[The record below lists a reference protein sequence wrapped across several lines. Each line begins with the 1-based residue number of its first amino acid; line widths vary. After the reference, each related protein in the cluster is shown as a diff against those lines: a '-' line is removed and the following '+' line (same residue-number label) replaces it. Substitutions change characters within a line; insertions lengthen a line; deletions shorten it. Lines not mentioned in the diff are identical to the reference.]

1 MPKSG
6 LPKVLNIYSGATLTS
21 TCSLRKVLSR
31 YIGQEDTLNKIL
43 NHLMSEITIY
53 NYSGLTRFNLFT
65 LIPFIVILLA
75 VYISVFEYYIF
86 KSVV

>member
-1 MPKSG
+1 
-6 LPKVLNIYSGATLTS
+6 
-21 TCSLRKVLSR
+21 
-31 YIGQEDTLNKIL
+31 
-43 NHLMSEITIY
+43 MSEITIY